1 MRTSRIKHLAL
12 ASFLMIYAL
21 SIGKTWAENQNKVS
35 IPELAAATSSPATFF
50 RGDVNLDGKVSVSD
64 MVSLVTHLN
73 GKNTLV
79 YNKQTADA
87 DGNGIVDQQDVTLLL
102 HWILSDTHGESI
114 TITED
119 TDNTTGTTPG
129 MPWG

>member
-1 MRTSRIKHLAL
+1 MRNLEIKSIAL
-12 ASFLMIYAL
+12 ASFLMLYTL
-21 SIGKTWAENQNKVS
+21 SISKAYAENPAKV
-35 IPELAAATSSPATFF
+35 SSPALAETTTTPTTHF

-64 MVSLVTHLN
+64 VVSLIAHLN

-87 DGNGIVDQQDVTLLL
+87 DGNGIVNQEDVTLLL
-102 HWILSDTHGESI
+102 QWILSGTQGESI

>member
-12 ASFLMIYAL
+12 ASFLMLYTLSFSKVYAEKQAKFSSPAL
-21 SIGKTWAENQNKVS
+21 AE
-35 IPELAAATSSPATFF
+35 ATSSPTTHF

-64 MVSLVTHLN
+64 IVSLVAHLN

-87 DGNGIVDQQDVTLLL
+87 DGNGIVNQEDVTLLL
-102 HWILSDTHGESI
+102 QWILSGTQGESI